1 MAETATGAAYLKQ
14 CCRLLSTYNVF
25 EMLFEY
31 DGSGDSG
38 DFNAIAVYVSADA
51 DSVGKQVEN
60 SGPLNSNTIF
70 TITRPKRVSWSDF
83 IEARRREKNP
93 VITPEMCHQIEN
105 EAFDLLP
112 CGWEINDGS
121 YGSIIIRVTSE
132 TITLEHNERYTEV
145 RTETQ
150 TF

>member
-1 MAETATGAAYLKQ
+1 MPETATGAAYLKQ

-38 DFNAIAVYVSADA
+38 DFNNIAVYVSADA
-51 DSVGKQVEN
+51 NSVGREVEN
-60 SGPLNSNTIF
+60 RGPLDSRAIF
-70 TITRPKRVSWSDF
+70 NATRPTRISWRDF
-83 IEARRREKNP
+83 IEARRKEKNS
-93 VITPEMCHQIEN
+93 VVTPEMCNQIEN

-112 CGWEINDGS
+112 SGWEINDGS
-121 YGSIIIRVTSE
+121 YGSILIRVTSE
-132 TITLEHNERYTEV
+132 TITLEHNERYMEV